1 MPNLTIGDTVIP
13 YSVRVSSQATRKR
26 IVVTPGGVELVV
38 PAGTSLDG
46 RDGAAAYV
54 HAKRRWVFDAVR
66 EIDHKYRALLAQ
78 QYASGAK
85 LQYRGR
91 GLMLDVQT
99 ADVEAVAIHCR
110 SKFEVVVPASLAGA
124 ERLEAVRVAFD
135 AWLRGR
141 ALDEV
146 ERCGRVHQEQLGV
159 QATGFRLSEAKRRW
173 GSCGTDGVIRVH
185 WRLIQA
191 PSAALE
197 YVVAHEVTHLRQRNH
212 GPAFWRA
219 LGRTLPDWAA
229 RKAMLERWEQAH
241 RAV

>member
-1 MPNLTIGDTVIP
+1 MITRSVPDVRSCRGF
-13 YSVRVSSQATRKR
+13 YSGLKD
-26 IVVTPGGVELVV
+26 GV
-38 PAGTSLDG
+38 AG
-46 RDGAAAYV
+46 YV

-66 EIDHKYRALLAQ
+66 EIDAKHRALLAQ
-78 QYASGAK
+78 HYASGAK

-91 GLMLDVQT
+91 GLMLDVRT
-99 ADVEAVAIHCR
+99 GDVEDVHIVCR
-110 SKFEVVVPASLAGA
+110 SKFEVTVPAALSGA

-135 AWLRGR
+135 VWLRGR

-146 ERCGRVHQEQLGV
+146 ERLGRVHQEQLGV
-159 QATGFRLSEAKRRW
+159 AAAGFRLSDARRRW
-173 GSCGTDGVIRVH
+173 GSCGADGVIRVH

-197 YVVAHEVTHLRQRNH
+197 YVVAHEVTHLRHRNH
-212 GPAFWRA
+212 GPAFWRS

-229 RKAMLERWEQAH
+229 RKGMLERWEQAH